1 MSGRYEFVRL
11 SHAFNS
17 KAFYSNY
24 RKTFSIIKADTP
36 ELLAACFKLRYLVYC
51 AENGFQK
58 YRHTERLEYDAH
70 DKCATHFLLR
80 HIETGKNAGTVRVIL
95 PDAQNPANSFPLQKI
110 CDHPFLHAEKKLKNI
125 CQISRLC
132 MHPDFRRR
140 DTDGKILPAYDEQE
154 DVTGTKNGNLVF
166 IRRRT
171 PYAPL
176 GLLQAAFEI
185 ALQNN
190 IMNCVILIESEQLPH
205 FVRLGIP
212 YTTLGAEIR
221 NNGIQQPILFNI
233 KNVFDTMV
241 LENPQ
246 SWDIISDMG
255 RIHKMANDL
264 YQNDWRDHI
273 MDDLS
278 WEKIW
283 EKLP

>member
-11 SHAFNS
+11 SHAFNNE
-17 KAFYSNY
+17 AFYSNY
-24 RKTFSIIKADTP
+24 RKTFSVIKADTP
-36 ELLAACFKLRYLVYC
+36 ELLEACFKLRYLVYC

-58 YRHTERLEYDAH
+58 YRHTERLEYDSY
-70 DKCATHFLLR
+70 DKRAVHFLLR
-80 HIETGKNAGTVRVIL
+80 HNESGKNAGTVRILL
-95 PDAQNPANSFPLQKI
+95 PDAQNPGKNFPLQEI
-110 CDHPFLHAEKKLKNI
+110 CDHPLLQSGKKLQNI

-140 DTDGKILPAYDEQE
+140 ENDGKILPAYDEQE
-154 DVTGTKNGNLVF
+154 DLTATKDGNLVF

-176 GLLQAAFEI
+176 GLLGAAFEI
-185 ALQNN
+185 ALQNR
-190 IMNCVILIESEQLPH
+190 IMNCMMLVEAEQLPH
-205 FVRLGIP
+205 FIKMGIP
-212 YTTLGAEIR
+212 YSPLGSEIR

-233 KNVFDTMV
+233 KNILDTMV

-255 RIHKMANDL
+255 RLHKMTNDL
-264 YQNDWRDHI
+264 YQSDWHDHI